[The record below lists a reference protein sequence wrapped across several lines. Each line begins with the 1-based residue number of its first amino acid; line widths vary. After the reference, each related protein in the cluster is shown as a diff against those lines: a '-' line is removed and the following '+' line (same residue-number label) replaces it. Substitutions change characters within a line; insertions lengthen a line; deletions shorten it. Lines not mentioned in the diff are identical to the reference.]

1 LIPSGV
7 NHSVRVYFTLFRWD
21 SSPTGAIFTHLQA
34 FCLLMILRVKGF
46 YLLRILRVKA
56 FYLNEGAGTRA
67 AQ

>member
-1 LIPSGV
+1 
-7 NHSVRVYFTLFRWD
+7 
-21 SSPTGAIFTHLQA
+21 
-34 FCLLMILRVKGF
+34 VKGF